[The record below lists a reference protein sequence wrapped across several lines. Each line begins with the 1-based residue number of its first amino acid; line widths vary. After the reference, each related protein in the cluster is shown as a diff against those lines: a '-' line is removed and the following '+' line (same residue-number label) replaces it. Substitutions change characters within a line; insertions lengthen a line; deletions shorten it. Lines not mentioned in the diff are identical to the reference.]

1 MYKHALQENT
11 KAKFVKEI
19 HYRPKISDSD
29 SAKYFAKTP
38 EEGNFIAK
46 KFAKRKRKGGT

>member
-1 MYKHALQENT
+1 VN
-11 KAKFVKEI
+11 EI

-29 SAKYFAKTP
+29 SAKHFAKTL

-46 KFAKRKRKGGT
+46 EFAKEERKGGT